1 MEKLTVNRILVA
13 FHLLERGGSM
23 SVNQYW
29 KEINIA
35 SEKVSSL
42 ITSYWYEHSDWGN
55 WQFWVV
61 LLCLLIPLIVLLF
74 KLDRN
79 RTFEILFFGYT
90 VHMVWNYT
98 DLLLIRL
105 GYIDHHYFLMPF
117 FPQALGITAAIIPVS
132 FMLLY
137 QYCMNQE
144 KPFIIWTTMLSAI
157 IAFCFAPLE
166 MLVGFFSIYKGFN
179 IAHLFFI
186 DLTISMIAYGM
197 TKFFV
202 RFYMAR

>member
-1 MEKLTVNRILVA
+1 
-13 FHLLERGGSM
+13 M
-23 SVNQYW
+23 SVKQHW
-29 KEINIA
+29 KDINIA

-42 ITSYWYEHSDWGN
+42 INSYWHEHSDWGN

-61 LLCLLIPLIVLLF
+61 LLCLLIPLIVLLI

-79 RTFEILFFGYT
+79 RTFEILFFGFT
-90 VHMVWNYT
+90 VHMLWTYT

-117 FPQALGITAAIIPVS
+117 LPQALGITAAIIPVS

-137 QYCMNQE
+137 QYCLNQE
-144 KPFIIWTTMLSAI
+144 KPFIIWTTGLSAI
-157 IAFCFAPLE
+157 IAFGFAPIE
-166 MLVGFFSIYKGFN
+166 MLAGFVSIYQGFN
-179 IAHLFFI
+179 IVHLFFI
-186 DLTISMIAYGM
+186 DGTISMIAYGM